1 LVSVLGGVE
10 DASPLL
16 EEGVSV
22 LRVPLEAAEVRPE
35 VLCAAELELELLA
48 P

>member
-1 LVSVLGGVE
+1 MELVGVE

-16 EEGVSV
+16 EDGFNV
-22 LRVPLEAAEVRPE
+22 LTMPLEAAEVRPE
-35 VLCAAELELELLA
+35 VLCAAELEPELFA

>member
-1 LVSVLGGVE
+1 LVSVLAGVK

-16 EEGVSV
+16 DPAFKV
-22 LRVPLEAAEVRPE
+22 LTVPLEAAEVRPE
-35 VLCAAELELELLA
+35 VLCAAEPELELLA

>member
-1 LVSVLGGVE
+1 LVMELVGVE

-16 EEGVSV
+16 DPGFNV
-22 LRVPLEAAEVRPE
+22 LTVPLEAAEVRPE
-35 VLCAAELELELLA
+35 VLCAAEPELFA